1 MPVLRNVDVFVKARA
16 DIRTQSASGGLVT
29 LLATI
34 TAFLL
39 FCGHIYVYIFPTQS
53 HTLHLSESTQFPM
66 LPQDVVDPFQKR
78 LYDIKGKIPLYFKV
92 TFLHL
97 SCDSLVVKL
106 NSEMIQ
112 GDAYSGWGGGSSSSG
127 GNKKKKRSRKNT
139 TIKRYV
145 PRSAEVRQIF
155 DSEHSA
161 QAKAQLGRGCTLIGN
176 MRVPIVAGNL
186 GITMSK
192 EKWMEAINYF
202 MSYSEHSQYEKDR
215 KSSVANNDFNTTNF
229 VHEVRFGKK
238 GSAASKGLTSNGYTP
253 PLEGTFHQIEN
264 DLGGIALQEIMVK
277 LIPTVHSNPGL
288 FSQLFGSGNKPF
300 YQMSV
305 VDHTLKPETM
315 VASGGGAVMPGI
327 SLAYDVMPL
336 AVHIDEAGGSDG
348 GFLGFLS
355 SMIGIV
361 GGCFVTVGL
370 VAGFAVKSV
379 QAVAKKID

>member
-1 MPVLRNVDVFVKARA
+1 MPVLRSVDVFVKARA

-29 LLATI
+29 LLATF

-39 FCGHIYVYIFPTQS
+39 FCGQIYVYIFPTQS

-66 LPQDVVDPFQKR
+66 MAQDVVDPFQKR

-97 SCDSLVVKL
+97 SCDNLVVKL
-106 NSEMIQ
+106 NSEMIH
-112 GDAYSGWGGGSSSSG
+112 GDDYSGWSGSSSSS

-155 DSEHSA
+155 GSEHSA
-161 QAKAQLGRGCTLIGN
+161 HAKAQSGRGCTLIGN

-202 MSYSEHSQYEKDR
+202 MTHSNQSPDEKDL
-215 KSSVANNDFNTTNF
+215 KSSGTSNDFNTTNF

-238 GSAASKGLTSNGYTP
+238 GSAASKGLTSSGYTP
-253 PLEGTFHQIEN
+253 PLEGTLHHIEN

-288 FSQLFGSGNKPF
+288 FSQLFGSGNRPF

-315 VASGGGAVMPGI
+315 VASGGGAAMPGI

-370 VAGFAVKSV
+370 FAGCAVKSV
-379 QAVAKKID
+379 EAMAKKID